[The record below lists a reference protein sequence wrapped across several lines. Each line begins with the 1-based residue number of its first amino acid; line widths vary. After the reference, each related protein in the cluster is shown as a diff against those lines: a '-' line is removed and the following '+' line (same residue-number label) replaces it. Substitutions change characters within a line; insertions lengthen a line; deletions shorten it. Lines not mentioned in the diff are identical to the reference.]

1 MSLILKK
8 IFFSL
13 TFNSCLFLLLMIG
26 IQNSSKK
33 SKVNFLI
40 NQTVQFPISFII
52 GSSFIGGSIIGGLI
66 NIDFAKKIESKEN
79 CAIILSIFLN

>member
-1 MSLILKK
+1 MSRIIKKLI
-8 IFFSL
+8 FSL

-40 NQTVQFPISFII
+40 DQTVPLPISFII
-52 GSSFIGGSIIGGLI
+52 GSSFIGGSIIGSLL
-66 NIDFAKKIESKEN
+66 NIDFAKKN
-79 CAIILSIFLN
+79 